1 MLIGSFDIV
10 SPLRSAAADVE
21 MIEVVDKI
29 IAEFGAGKGG
39 LEANGYE
46 FHISHETS
54 TSTPPKTISA
64 SKVNLSFSPLF
75 DTGHRTGAI
84 TIAGFGRV

>member
-1 MLIGSFDIV
+1 
-10 SPLRSAAADVE
+10 

-29 IAEFGAGKGG
+29 IAEFGGGKGG

-54 TSTPPKTISA
+54 TSPPPKNHPGSDSQLI
-64 SKVNLSFSPLF
+64 
-75 DTGHRTGAI
+75 I
-84 TIAGFGRV
+84 

>member
-1 MLIGSFDIV
+1 VLIGSFDIV

-29 IAEFGAGKGG
+29 IAEFGGGKGG

-54 TSTPPKTISA
+54 TSPPPKTILA
-64 SKVNLSFSPLF
+64 PIVNLSLSPLF
-75 DTGHRTGAI
+75 DTEHRTRTI
-84 TIAGFGRV
+84 TITGPGRI